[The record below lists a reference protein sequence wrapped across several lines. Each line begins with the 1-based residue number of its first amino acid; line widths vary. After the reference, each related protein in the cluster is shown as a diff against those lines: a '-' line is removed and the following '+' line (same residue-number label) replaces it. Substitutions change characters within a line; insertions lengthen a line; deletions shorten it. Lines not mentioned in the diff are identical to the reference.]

1 MHCRQAQLDKEVIV
15 GELGAAAACHES
27 DQHFTYHASRQQLSK
42 TADGEQFANSWNP
55 QADANSG
62 PTTTHF

>member
-27 DQHFTYHASRQQLSK
+27 DHASRQQLSK